1 MLRILPQSELVA
13 YNYDV
18 ARVYAYLL
26 LESVEFR
33 ISRERSHPR
42 DSSVI
47 LVKPRS
53 YAICS
58 M

>member
-1 MLRILPQSELVA
+1 VSLWLI
-13 YNYDV
+13 NYDV

-26 LESVEFR
+26 VESVEFR